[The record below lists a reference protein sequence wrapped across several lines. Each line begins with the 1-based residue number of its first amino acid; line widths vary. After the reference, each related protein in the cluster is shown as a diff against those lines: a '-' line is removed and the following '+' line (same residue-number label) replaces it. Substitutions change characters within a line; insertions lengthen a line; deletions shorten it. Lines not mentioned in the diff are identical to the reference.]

1 MDDHRTKAII
11 HNKVGAKARKCLLA
25 IYQSYQYSQKDVS
38 EAITAINE
46 GIQQSLSYAV
56 HQESLKMKKAA
67 EREFDRMLK
76 GYKKKGS

>member
-46 GIQQSLSYAV
+46 GI
-56 HQESLKMKKAA
+56 
-67 EREFDRMLK
+67 R
-76 GYKKKGS
+76 